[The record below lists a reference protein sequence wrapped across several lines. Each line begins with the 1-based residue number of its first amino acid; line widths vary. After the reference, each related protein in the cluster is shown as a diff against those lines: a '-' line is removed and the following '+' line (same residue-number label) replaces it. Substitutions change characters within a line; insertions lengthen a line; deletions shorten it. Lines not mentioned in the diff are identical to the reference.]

1 MPVKGRMFDDR
12 AYPHGSQP
20 GVASGEQTRDGQQL
34 AAKSPGAGKLLV
46 ALTREQAAHAA
57 AIIDG
62 ANDEDGGSCDC
73 CRDTVAALEA
83 ALEQRP

>member
-1 MPVKGRMFDDR
+1 MLVKRRMFDDR

-20 GVASGEQTRDGQQL
+20 GGASGEQTRDGQQL

-46 ALTREQAAHAA
+46 ALTREQAAHAIV
-57 AIIDG
+57 IIEE
-62 ANDEDGGSCDC
+62 ATGSCPC

-83 ALEQRP
+83 ALKENQ